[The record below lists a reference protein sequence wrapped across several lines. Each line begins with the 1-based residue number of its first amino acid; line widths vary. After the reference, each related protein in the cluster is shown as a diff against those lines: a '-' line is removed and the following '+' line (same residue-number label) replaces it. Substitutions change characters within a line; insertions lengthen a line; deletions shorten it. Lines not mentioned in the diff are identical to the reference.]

1 MRTVSYTH
9 LDVYKRQQEH
19 FDLRAAMQKK
29 QGTAFNLKAYH
40 DQVLSY
46 GAPPV
51 RYVRELMLD
60 EPIR

>member
-1 MRTVSYTH
+1 MEKKLGER
-9 LDVYKRQQEH
+9 
-19 FDLRAAMQKK
+19 FD
-29 QGTAFNLKAYH
+29 LKAYH

-60 EPIR
+60 EPIH